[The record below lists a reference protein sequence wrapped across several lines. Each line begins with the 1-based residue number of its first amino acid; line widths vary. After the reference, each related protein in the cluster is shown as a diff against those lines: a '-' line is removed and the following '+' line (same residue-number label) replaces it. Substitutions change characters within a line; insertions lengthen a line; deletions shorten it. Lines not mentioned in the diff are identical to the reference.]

1 MDWKRRW
8 QPSFPR
14 RQNGGSGG
22 SQRDP
27 AGKAWL
33 TKYRYQSLT
42 KGQPRQ
48 PAKRAERP
56 EPGEVHVFSPPG
68 HLSSILSRSAG
79 AIVRVLTLAAWLVA
93 VAGPVRGMELDLQ
106 PLRATQF
113 ALAGDATRVRMVMH
127 FDREPL
133 ARWFLL
139 RSPHRLVIDLP
150 EAAFAVD
157 PDSLKPR
164 GLVREIR
171 YGHLDA
177 GRSRMIVSSKGP
189 FKVEAFDVLK
199 NETSPG
205 YRLVLDIVAAGER
218 EFEQALSLQADKTGS
233 TAAPKGDRLG
243 ETAEPGPRKRFTIAI
258 DAGHGGIDGGAAG
271 LTGTVEKDITLAF
284 ALELK
289 QALEAS
295 GRYALVMTRDKDEF
309 LRLDDRVRIAR
320 QAEADLFISIHADT
334 IRARGVNGATVYTVS
349 DRASDEDARALAER
363 ENLAD
368 QLAGIDVSEENR
380 EVADILTDL
389 VRRETHSFSLRFART
404 LVGELSTQIEMIK
417 NPHRSAGFRVLR
429 APDVPSVLVELGY
442 LSDAGDEKRLNDPD
456 WRKKAIGS
464 ISAAVS
470 AFAGDRAGAGG

>member
-1 MDWKRRW
+1 MA
-8 QPSFPR
+8 FPGFATGLAAR
-14 RQNGGSGG
+14 FF
-22 SQRDP
+22 
-27 AGKAWL
+27 ATL
-33 TKYRYQSLT
+33 LYL
-42 KGQPRQ
+42 
-48 PAKRAERP
+48 
-56 EPGEVHVFSPPG
+56 
-68 HLSSILSRSAG
+68 SILG
-79 AIVRVLTLAAWLVA
+79 GLVQA
-93 VAGPVRGMELDLQ
+93 EEQGRDL
-106 PLRATQF
+106 LRATQF
-113 ALAGDATRVRMVMH
+113 TMAGDATRVRMVLH

-139 RSPHRLVIDLP
+139 RSPHRLVIDFP
-150 EAAFAVD
+150 EAAFAID
-157 PDSLKPR
+157 PDSLKAR

-171 YGHLDA
+171 YGQIDA
-177 GRSRMIVSSKGP
+177 GRSRMIVGGKGP

-205 YRLVLDIVAAGER
+205 YRLVVDLTAAGEKQ
-218 EFEQALSLQADKTGS
+218 FEEALLLQADKTGS
-233 TAAPKGDRLG
+233 TAAPKSDRLG
-243 ETAEPGPRKRFTIAI
+243 EPRTSTTPKRFTIVL

-284 ALELK
+284 AFELR
-289 QALEAS
+289 QSLDQT
-295 GRYALVMTRDKDEF
+295 GRYATVMTREKDEF

-334 IRARGVNGATVYTVS
+334 INARGVNGATVYTVS

-368 QLAGIDVSEENR
+368 QVAGIAVSDENR
-380 EVADILTDL
+380 DVADILTDL
-389 VRRETHSFSLRFART
+389 VRRETHSFSLRFARS
-404 LVGELSTQIEMIK
+404 LVGELSTEIEMIK

-442 LSDAGDEKRLNDPD
+442 LSDAGDEIRLKDPE

-464 ISAAVS
+464 ITSAIA